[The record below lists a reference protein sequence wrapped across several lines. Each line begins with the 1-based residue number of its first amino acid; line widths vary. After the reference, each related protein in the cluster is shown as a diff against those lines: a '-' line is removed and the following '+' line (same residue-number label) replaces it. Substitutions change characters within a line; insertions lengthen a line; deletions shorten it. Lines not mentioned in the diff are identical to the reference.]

1 VTQGCKSLDTIDL
14 IFIIALHYAF
24 TNEVMQML
32 SCGDVDVFG
41 VMK

>member
-1 VTQGCKSLDTIDL
+1 VTQGCKSLDAIDL
-14 IFIIALHYAF
+14 ILMITLHYAF
-24 TNEVMQML
+24 MNEVMQML

>member
-1 VTQGCKSLDTIDL
+1 MTQGCKSLDTIDL
-14 IFIIALHYAF
+14 IFIITLHYAF

-32 SCGDVDVFG
+32 SCDVDVFG